1 MKNIINYKK
10 GKFSYILWIM
20 KRILNNL
27 NFIALAKG
35 PTGIGKSLML
45 IAVARSIDPDFSV
58 NQIAFTFKE
67 VMQIINSDWFKKKK
81 WKIIIF
87 DEAQTSVNS
96 RTWQSLINRLFNYLM
111 STFRHQNIIFLMSSP
126 YQDFIDSATMKL
138 VHCIFDVKGHSEK
151 TQRTLVRARLLQY
164 NSEMKKFY
172 YHSLMVMR
180 DGMLHKCKSFNILR
194 PPKKIEL
201 EYEAKKKLFTDELNR
216 KIMFELDQIDRKD
229 EKRNQLTELQQEVKD
244 LLDSGLKQKD
254 ICIKLQKKSGEI
266 SKCVK
271 SIRNKGFLLRKGEKL
286 SKLLI
291 EPTSELKLL

>member
-1 MKNIINYKK
+1 MKNIINYKI
-10 GKFSYILWIM
+10 GKLSYVLWVM
-20 KRILNNL
+20 KRIKNNL

-35 PTGIGKSLML
+35 PTGIGKSFSL
-45 IAVARSIDPDFSV
+45 ISFALSIDPDFSV

-87 DEAQTSVNS
+87 DEAQTSISS

-151 TQRTLVRARLLQY
+151 TQKTNIRAKLLQY

-180 DGMLHKCKSFNILR
+180 GGMLHKCKSFNISR
-194 PPKKIEL
+194 PPKEIEL
-201 EYEAKKKLFTDELNR
+201 EYEKKKKLFTDDLNL
-216 KIMFELDQIDRKD
+216 KIMFELERIDRKD
-229 EKRNQLTELQQEVKD
+229 DKRNQLTEFQQKVKD
-244 LLDSGLKQKD
+244 LFDSGLKQRD
-254 ICIKLQKKSGEI
+254 ISIKLEKNEGEI
-266 SKCVK
+266 SRCMKA
-271 SIRNKGFLLRKGEKL
+271 IRNKGYLLRKGEAL
-286 SKLLI
+286 PNLTINPDIEIKLL
-291 EPTSELKLL
+291 